1 MRAVRSTLELAD
13 QLKVGSLSMPAISTG
28 IFGFPKDKAARVILR
43 AVSDYFNTQPTSRVH
58 LVRLALFDQ
67 ETVDVFLKEVK

>member
-1 MRAVRSTLELAD
+1 
-13 QLKVGSLSMPAISTG
+13 MPAISTG

-43 AVSDYFNTQPTSRVH
+43 AVSDYFNTQPTTRVH

-67 ETVDVFLKEVK
+67 ETVEVFLKEVK